1 MSGENTVRETLPVDA
16 ALPEVLHAVRA
27 RRGAVLVAPTGSG
40 KTTRVPPALLDVL
53 AGEVWLVEPRRIA
66 ARAAARR
73 IAEERGSALGAE
85 VGYSVRFE
93 RVGGPRTRLW
103 CVTEGVLLRRIVED
117 PLLEGISAVLFD
129 EFHERSL
136 EADLALALAR
146 RVRQEVRSDLVLLA
160 LSATLEAEPLAAFLD
175 APVVTSQ
182 GRQYPVE
189 IRHSPSFANESLEDA
204 LLRALEAELAARS
217 AAGARNGDVLV
228 FLAGVGEIRRA
239 ARALSP
245 VAQRAGMELAELYG
259 DLPAEAQDRLFRPG
273 ARPRIVLAT
282 NVAETSITLPRVDAV
297 IDSGAARVLR
307 FDAGTGLDR
316 LELGPISR
324 ASADQ
329 RAGRAGRTGPGRA
342 WRLWSE
348 PEHRALA
355 PRERPQVEGLDLA
368 GALLQI
374 LAFGESKPAE
384 FPWFERPPEAHVAAA
399 EALLVAL
406 GAAKRKGDGLLLTA
420 KGQRLSALPLHPRLG
435 SLLLD
440 GAARGI
446 AREAALAAAL
456 LAERDPFRRAA
467 RELGSNR
474 FADALDS
481 DVAERVRALEAFAR
495 GARSD
500 ADPGAAQAVL
510 RAAERLQRL
519 CPRAQVAPPSG
530 HARDEAL
537 LRALLAAYPDRV
549 ARRREP
555 GSPRARMVG
564 GRGVVLARESRVSE
578 APLFLA
584 VEVDGTGGAEALV
597 RQASAIEE
605 AWLDRE
611 LLSEADDVRF
621 DGERGRVLA
630 HRQTLYLDL
639 PLAERPVPPAPSD
652 VEALLARE
660 IARDPRRALGLDR
673 EPVERFLARVAFL
686 CEHCPELELPS
697 LDDPWFAG
705 AADELSAGAKSVADL
720 LALPLVEWALGR
732 LGRDAAAVL
741 AREAPEFWTVP
752 AGRRVQLDYPR
763 GRAPVLAARIQE
775 LFGLGA
781 TPRLAKGRVPLV
793 VHLLA
798 PNGRPQQVTDDLAS
812 FWRTT
817 YPLVRRELRP
827 RYPRHAWPEDPTT
840 AAPTSRPRPRGS

>member
-1 MSGENTVRETLPVDA
+1 MVREELPVDA
-16 ALPEVLHAVRA
+16 VLPEVLEAVRA
-27 RRGAVLVAPTGSG
+27 RRGTVLVAPTGSG
-40 KTTRVPPALLDVL
+40 KTTRVPPALLAAL
-53 AGEVWLVEPRRIA
+53 PGEVWLVEPRRIA

-73 IAEERGSALGAE
+73 IAEERGTALGAE

-146 RVRQEVRSDLVLLA
+146 RVRQEVRPDLVLLA
-160 LSATLEAEPLAAFLD
+160 LSATLESEPLAAFLD

-189 IRHSPSFANESLEDA
+189 VRHSPSFAGESLEDS
-204 LLRALEAELAARS
+204 LVRALEAELGARS
-217 AAGARNGDVLV
+217 AAPNAAGSRNGDVLV

-239 ARALSP
+239 GRALAP
-245 VAQRAGMELAELYG
+245 LAQRAGMELAELYG

-355 PRERPQVEGLDLA
+355 PRERPQVESLDLA

-384 FPWFERPPEAHVAAA
+384 FPWFERPPESHVAAA

-519 CPRAQVAPPSG
+519 CPRASAAPPSA

-584 VEVDGTGGAEALV
+584 VEVDGAAGAEALV

-605 AWLDRE
+605 AWLDPE

-621 DGERGRVLA
+621 DGERGRVHA
-630 HRQTLYLDL
+630 RRQTLYLDL
-639 PLAERPVPPAPSD
+639 PLAERPVPPKPAD

-660 IARDPRRALGLDR
+660 IARDPRRTLGLDR
-673 EPVERFLARVAFL
+673 EPVEHFLARVAFL
-686 CEHCPELELPS
+686 REHCPELELAD
-697 LDDPWFAG
+697 LGDAWFA
-705 AADELSAGAKSVADL
+705 AAAEELSAGAKSGADL
-720 LALPLVEWALGR
+720 LALPLVEWVAAR
-732 LGRDAAAVL
+732 LGRDVAAVL

-827 RYPRHAWPEDPTT
+827 RYPRHAWPDDPTT